1 MKETKEVLDEKIF
14 QLKEEIKILEQ
25 KTEMEI
31 VEDFYTYLELDDPV
45 KCQKKSKGYVRPF
58 LVREDD
64 TRNPEKNVKN
74 PVKFNNKLIMKKYE
88 YLIQRKDEIKKQ
100 KEMQNIKEK
109 EIKFEERK
117 KKFNKKLKK
126 LERSYDTKIKKDN
139 YIQIKKS
146 EDDYLKGKNNK
157 LTWNYIQKNDYK
169 AFLLNDE
176 EEININSIPS
186 QLKDIFVDKKEFNNL
201 GEDEDFINNIYSND
215 SQRLKNSFNKSK
227 QSNNENSGYLK
238 NESFSKFSD
247 LSID

>member
-1 MKETKEVLDEKIF
+1 MKKG
-14 QLKEEIKILEQ
+14 
-25 KTEMEI
+25 
-31 VEDFYTYLELDDPV
+31 
-45 KCQKKSKGYVRPF
+45 KKS
-58 LVREDD
+58 LI
-64 TRNPEKNVKN
+64 RNWKNW
-74 PVKFNNKLIMKKYE
+74 NNFIFFK
-88 YLIQRKDEIKKQ
+88 
-100 KEMQNIKEK
+100 
-109 EIKFEERK
+109 
-117 KKFNKKLKK
+117 
-126 LERSYDTKIKKDN
+126 
-139 YIQIKKS
+139 
-146 EDDYLKGKNNK
+146 YLKGKNNK

-186 QLKDIFVDKKEFNNL
+186 QLKDIFVTKKEFNNL